1 MQKLIKPF
9 NRMNENKVSWWL
21 KLIIAV
27 LSALVGAIGGGAAVA
42 CGAVIV

>member
-1 MQKLIKPF
+1 MDNAKI
-9 NRMNENKVSWWL
+9 SWWI

-42 CGAVIV
+42 CGAVVI

>member
-1 MQKLIKPF
+1 
-9 NRMNENKVSWWL
+9 MNENKVSWWI

-27 LSALVGAIGGGAAVA
+27 LSALAGAIGGGAAVA